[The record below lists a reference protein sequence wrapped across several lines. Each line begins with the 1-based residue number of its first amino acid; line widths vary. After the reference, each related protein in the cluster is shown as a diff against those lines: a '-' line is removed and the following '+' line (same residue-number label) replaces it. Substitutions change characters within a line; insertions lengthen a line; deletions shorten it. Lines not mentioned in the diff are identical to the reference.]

1 MLFTHYTVLV
11 MEAEEGIKHSNKA
24 IQKVAREHKLQVNW
38 GKTDT
43 MVISR
48 ESMECDTEVG

>member
-1 MLFTHYTVLV
+1 

-24 IQKVAREHKLQVNW
+24 SQKVAREHKLQVNW
-38 GKTDT
+38 SKTDT